1 MRDADDVR
9 EYIHGEVK
17 KVHVRLLLEWLARIR
32 GSQAQRPAV
41 TEVRRSVCFL
51 RPPRSRLVVTVTLPT
66 AT

>member
-9 EYIHGEVK
+9 EYVHGEVK

-41 TEVRRSVCFL
+41 TEVRRSVSPF
-51 RPPRSRLVVTVTLPT
+51 SRLFRVLWPRHS
-66 AT
+66 